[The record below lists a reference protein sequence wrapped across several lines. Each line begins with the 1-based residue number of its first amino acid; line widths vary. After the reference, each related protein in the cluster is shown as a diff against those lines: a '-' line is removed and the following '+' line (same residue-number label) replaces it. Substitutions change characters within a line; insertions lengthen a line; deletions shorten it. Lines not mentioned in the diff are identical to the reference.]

1 MKEKMASVIEGL
13 KWKMQ
18 WRIDKFKDPTGE
30 VAKALQGGMS
40 VAEAQKV
47 FPGAFIKTDR
57 LKPDTGKLSDL
68 LPQFLFQCRPARQ
81 RRVALNV
88 GLQNL
93 IDIICGI
100 GTTTLYNNANAR
112 LGVGSDATAADPTQT
127 DLLDATPTWKAM
139 DATYPQR
146 SGQIAEWRSTFGSA
160 DANEA
165 WNEYAVDNGA
175 AAHKLLNRKVESK
188 GTKVSGE
195 TWTLSLKITFS

>member
-1 MKEKMASVIEGL
+1 MEIAREKIGWLAR
-13 KWKMQ
+13 
-18 WRIDKFKDPTGE
+18 WRIDKFRDPTGE
-30 VAKALQGGMS
+30 IARTLQAGLPMAEALQRY
-40 VAEAQKV
+40 KD
-47 FPGAFIKTDR
+47 AFLGTEEWMQN
-57 LKPDTGKLSDL
+57 L
-68 LPQFLFQCRPARQ
+68 
-81 RRVALNV
+81 ALNV

-112 LGVGSDATAADPTQT
+112 LGVGSDATAAAATQT
-127 DLLDATPTWKAM
+127 DLLDASPTWKAM

-146 SGQIAEWRSTFGSA
+146 SGQTAEWRATFGSG

-188 GTKVSGE
+188 GTKSSGE
-195 TWTLSLKITFS
+195 TWTLSLQVSFS

>member
-1 MKEKMASVIEGL
+1 MANVIEGL

-18 WRIDKFKDPTGE
+18 WQIDKFKDPTDE
-30 VAKALQGGMS
+30 VAKALQAGMS
-40 VAEAQKV
+40 VAEARKV
-47 FPGAFIKTDR
+47 FPGAFIKTER
-57 LKPDTGKLSDL
+57 LKPDSGKLSDL
-68 LPQFLFQCRPARQ
+68 LPQLLFGQRPARQ

-93 IDIICGI
+93 IDIVCGI

-112 LGVGSDATAADPTQT
+112 LGVGSDATAADPSQT
-127 DLLDATPTWKAM
+127 DLIDATPTWKAM

-146 SGQIAEWRSTFGSA
+146 ATQVAEWRSTFGTA

-165 WNEYAVDNGA
+165 WNEFAVDNGA
-175 AAHKLLNRKVESK
+175 VAHKLLNRKVEAK

>member
-1 MKEKMASVIEGL
+1 MASVIEGL

-30 VAKALQGGMS
+30 VAKALQAGMS
-40 VAEAQKV
+40 VAEARKV

-68 LPQFLFQCRPARQ
+68 LPQFLFGQKPARQ